1 MGNLVALGGFA
12 AVMVLSLPLALGLD
26 WLCLRGAFLLLPDS
40 PRHVRVAAPCDS
52 AAQAH
57 LSHR

>member
-1 MGNLVALGGFA
+1 MDNLIALGGLA

-40 PRHVRVAAPCDS
+40 PHGASGSQPHVTPQRKS
-52 AAQAH
+52 A
-57 LSHR
+57 

>member
-1 MGNLVALGGFA
+1 MDNLIALGGFA

-26 WLCLRGAFLLLPDS
+26 WLCLRGAFLLLSDS
-40 PRHVRVAAPCDS
+40 PRHVRVAAPCD
-52 AAQAH
+52 AAGQAH